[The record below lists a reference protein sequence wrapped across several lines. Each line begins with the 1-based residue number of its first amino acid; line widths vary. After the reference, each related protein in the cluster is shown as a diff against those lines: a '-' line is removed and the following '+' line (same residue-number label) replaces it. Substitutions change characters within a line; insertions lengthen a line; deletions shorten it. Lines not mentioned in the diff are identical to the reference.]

1 MKRLLS
7 IMLIMAFAILPLSVF
22 ASGEGEQGG
31 AAASGKVSF
40 ALWTQEGES
49 EGAFAFVQKLANDF
63 MDANPNVIIEV
74 VQKDTEALRED
85 FQTASLAGSAP
96 ELLWTVSDHA
106 GPFLAAN
113 LIQPVDAMFNANNFI
128 ETVIVNNNAYAVP
141 ISAGNHLMLLYN
153 KSLVPNAPKTTD
165 ELISVAQGLTTG
177 DMYGLVYNATE
188 PFWLV
193 PWLGGFDGKVF
204 AADGVTPTLNTKAMR
219 DTLQFL
225 ADLEFEHGVVPAE
238 SDYGTMDTLFK
249 EGKAAM
255 LINGDWSLGDYQG
268 ILGDDLGV
276 AKIPT
281 VSATGSDPAPY
292 TSGKYFMVA
301 EGVSGAKLDAVKSFI
316 QFATSEA
323 AMKEMVETLVRLPA
337 RLTTLQDPL
346 VTSDPIL
353 KGSAEQL
360 ATGTPQPTNV
370 EMRAVWDAMKPEMNA
385 VLAGT
390 KDAAAAAAAM
400 QAAAE
405 ATIATMQ

>member
-7 IMLIMAFAILPLSVF
+7 MLLIMAFAILPLSVF
-22 ASGEGEQGG
+22 ASGQGEQSGS
-31 AAASGKVSF
+31 AAASKVSF

-106 GPFLAAN
+106 GPFLAAS
-113 LIQPVDAMFNANNFI
+113 LIQPVDSMFSANDFI
-128 ETVIVNNNAYAVP
+128 ETVVVNNKAYAVP
-141 ISAGNHLMLLYN
+141 ISAGNHLMLLFN
-153 KSLVPNAPKTTD
+153 KSLVANAPKNTD
-165 ELISVAQGLTTG
+165 ELISVAKRLTTA
-177 DMYGLVYNATE
+177 DQYGLVYNATE

-193 PWLGGFDGKVF
+193 PWLGGFNGKVF

-219 DTLQFL
+219 DTLKFL
-225 ADLEFEHGVVPAE
+225 YDLEYTHKVVPPE

-255 LINGDWSLGDYQG
+255 IINGDWSLGDYQG

-301 EGVSGAKLDAVKSFI
+301 DGVSGAKLDAVKAFI
-316 QFATSEA
+316 NYAISEA

-370 EMRAVWDAMKPEMNA
+370 EMRAVWDAMKPEMNS
-385 VLAGT
+385 VLSGS
-390 KDAAAAAAAM
+390 KEPAAAATDM
-400 QAAAE
+400 QSAAE
-405 ATIATMQ
+405 TTIATMQ